1 MPLGDGMP
9 LLQTAP
15 AAASCGVLGYE
26 HGMILHGGLRAVV
39 GYFGG
44 EQAGL
49 EQILRMLHYCIKPLL
64 VKIRQLPP
72 A

>member
-1 MPLGDGMP
+1 M
-9 LLQTAP
+9 
-15 AAASCGVLGYE
+15 LGYE
-26 HGMILHGGLRAVV
+26 HGMILHGGLLAVV